1 MTKLSLLVY
10 VQVLVCNRKCP
21 PIDIYGKKTTLSQ
34 RLLLLRS
41 DKPASLVKLY
51 TIKLYFLVYLY

>member
-1 MTKLSLLVY
+1 MAKLFFLVP

-21 PIDIYGKKTTLSQ
+21 PIDIYGKKTTPSQ

-41 DKPASLVKLY
+41 DKPDSLIKLY
-51 TIKLYFLVYLY
+51 TIKLDFLVYLC